1 MLYINVIRD
10 NFNKY
15 VETLSGNNNHITIV
29 VTELHSKDIIGTAT
43 LLVEPKLIHNISNVG
58 HIEDVVVDSQYRG
71 KHIGKFML
79 DYLVNKSQI
88 LGCYKVI
95 LDCDEKNVPFY
106 SKCEFV
112 KKGVQ
117 MAIYFDK

>member
-1 MLYINVIRD
+1 MD
-10 NFNKY
+10 
-15 VETLSGNNNHITIV
+15 TLSGNDNHFTIV
-29 VTELHSKDIIGTAT
+29 VTEIGCTDIIGTAT
-43 LLVEPKLIHNISNVG
+43 LLVEPKLIHNMSKVG
-58 HIEDVVVDSQYRG
+58 HIEDVVVDSHYRG
-71 KHIGKFML
+71 KHIGKIML
-79 DYLVNKSQI
+79 EHLVDKSEK

-106 SKCEFV
+106 SKCDFT